1 MTPYYSFGHYDII
14 CGLWLTQRQNVNQTK
29 YMVYDFSCKWQFR
42 EAGADRVEV
51 GGGGE
56 RIQVCGGEDRVDKAF

>member
-1 MTPYYSFGHYDII
+1 
-14 CGLWLTQRQNVNQTK
+14 
-29 YMVYDFSCKWQFR
+29 MVYDFSCKWQFR